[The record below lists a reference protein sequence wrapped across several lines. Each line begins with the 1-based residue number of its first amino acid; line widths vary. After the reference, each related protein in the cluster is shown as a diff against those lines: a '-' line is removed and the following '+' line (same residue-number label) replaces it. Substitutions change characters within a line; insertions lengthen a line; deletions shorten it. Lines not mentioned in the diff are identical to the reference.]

1 MRYSDHADPV
11 ITLTAGPVN
20 AYAEVLRGLGR
31 TVLYDYDPAFQVFY
45 EKVVDKAQQAMRLS
59 NKPVILHGEPVLGLE
74 AAAASLITPD
84 DVVLNLAS
92 GVYGKGFGYW
102 AKRYSPH
109 LLEIEVPY

>member
-20 AYAEVLRGLGR
+20 AYPEVLRGLGR
-31 TVLYDYDPAFQVFY
+31 TVLYDYDPAFQLFY
-45 EKVVDKAQQAMRLS
+45 EGVVDKAQKAMRLS

-74 AAAASLITPD
+74 AAAASLIAPD

-92 GVYGKGFGYW
+92 GVYGNGFGYW
-102 AKRYSPH
+102 LRFFGR
-109 LLEIEVPY
+109 L